1 MIVRGEAP
9 PAPLVFPFVK
19 IVLRVAPIAE
29 LGIRGK
35 FLYAWR
41 DKGFGTNGVRR
52 DVIRA
57 VPADKADPRQQQIE
71 RQQKKIAELER
82 LTGQQAAE
90 LDFFA
95 SALRA
100 VEEPRP
106 KTDASSGG
114 GSQLSGY
121 KLNRF
126 NWLPESPLRSWESIG

>member
-1 MIVRGEAP
+1 MFAGSRQAREQTPPVVDQGDKQSHHLAARMIVRGEAQ
-9 PAPLVFPFVK
+9 PAPLVFPFVR

-71 RQQKKIAELER
+71 RQQKK
-82 LTGQQAAE
+82 
-90 LDFFA
+90 
-95 SALRA
+95 
-100 VEEPRP
+100 
-106 KTDASSGG
+106 
-114 GSQLSGY
+114 
-121 KLNRF
+121 
-126 NWLPESPLRSWESIG
+126 